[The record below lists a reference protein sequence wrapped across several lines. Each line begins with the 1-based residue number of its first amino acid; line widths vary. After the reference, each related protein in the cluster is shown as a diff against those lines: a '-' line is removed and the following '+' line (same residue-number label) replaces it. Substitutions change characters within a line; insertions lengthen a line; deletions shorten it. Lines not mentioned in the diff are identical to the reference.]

1 MKKIFAHGKKEFIVV
16 CRNCGC
22 KFSYELEDIVAKDYV
37 ICPECD
43 VRISHHVYP
52 DDIFLDN
59 DKTISIT
66 RDGITRYDPYRDAWS
81 NGIDTTGDEWKKMRK
96 TIDICD
102 DKGK

>member
-37 ICPECD
+37 TCPECD
-43 VRISHHVYP
+43 VRISHHVEP
-52 DDIFLDN
+52 DDIFSDN
-59 DKTISIT
+59 DKMISIT
-66 RDGITRYDPYRDAWS
+66 RD
-81 NGIDTTGDEWKKMRK
+81 EWKKIRK
-96 TIDICD
+96 TTDICD